1 MKPKNIITK
10 AFKREIQL
18 ERGLKIITPNEDLVK
33 SHADKADHNLI
44 VMTDLDK
51 LGHSDWVVITAYY
64 SMYHSA
70 MAVLS
75 KIGLNSKDHTTTVAV
90 LEYFFGKKI
99 EKSLLDRFNEL
110 KEKKDKLETVKIE
123 EKYISYLWKTK
134 KTRETMQ
141 YGIATAYKETNIIID
156 NAREFVTRVKLLLED
171 INEDFVNISVEEL
184 KELWNSAK
192 LRLI

>member
-33 SHADKADHNLI
+33 SHVDKADHNLI

>member
-1 MKPKNIITK
+1 MKPKDTIIK

-18 ERGLKIITPNEDLVK
+18 ERGLKITIPNIDLVK
-33 SHADKADHNLI
+33 AHADKADHNLI

-51 LGHSDWVVITAYY
+51 LSHSDWVVITAYY

-75 KIGLNSKDHTTTVAV
+75 KIGLDSKDHATTVAV

-123 EKYISYLWKTK
+123 EKYINYLWKTK

-141 YGIATAYKETNIIID
+141 YGISITYKETDIII
-156 NAREFVTRVKLLLED
+156 NNTREFVTKIKLLLED

-184 KELWNSAK
+184 KALWNSAK
-192 LRLI
+192 LRFT

>member
-1 MKPKNIITK
+1 MKPKDIIIK
-10 AFKREIQL
+10 AFKREVQL
-18 ERGLKIITPNEDLVK
+18 ERGLKIIFPNIDLVK
-33 SHADKADHNLI
+33 SHTDKADHNLI

-75 KIGLNSKDHTTTVAV
+75 KIGLDSKDHATTVAV

-99 EKSLLDRFNEL
+99 EKSVLDRFDEL
-110 KEKKDKLETVKIE
+110 KEKKDKSEIVKMG
-123 EKYISYLWKTK
+123 EKYIDYLWKTK

-141 YGIATAYKETNIIID
+141 YGVATTYKETEIIID
-156 NAREFVTRVKLLLED
+156 NAREFVTRIKLLLED
-171 INEDFVNISVEEL
+171 INENFVNISVEEL
-184 KELWNSAK
+184 KALWNSAK
-192 LRLI
+192 IESI

>member
-1 MKPKNIITK
+1 MKPKNIIIK
-10 AFKREIQL
+10 SFKREIQL
-18 ERGLKIITPNEDLVK
+18 ERGLKITAPNNNLVK
-33 SHADKADHNLI
+33 AHSDKADHNLV

-75 KIGLNSKDHTTTVAV
+75 KIGLDSKDHVTTVAV
-90 LEYFFGKKI
+90 LEYFFGEKI
-99 EKSLLDRFNEL
+99 EKSLLNRFNEL
-110 KEKKDKLETVKIE
+110 KEKKDKLETVKIG
-123 EKYISYLWKTK
+123 EKYIDYLWKTK

-141 YGIATAYKETNIIID
+141 YGISIAYKETDIILD

-171 INEDFVNISVEEL
+171 INKDFINIFVKEL
-184 KELWNSAK
+184 KALWNFAK
-192 LRLI
+192 IEFS